1 MAYNITKLQNDFQKE
16 SKFSNEINNIGD
28 IVSRLIPYIFG
39 IAGIALLLMIIF
51 SGFQMLTSA
60 GDPKALESAQKRL
73 VNAIIGFVIIFA
85 AYWIIQF
92 IGKILGIEVFGT
104 IFGQ

>member
-85 AYWIIQF
+85 AYWIVQF